1 MNDLVKFGT
10 GGVPTTTEDLVKG
23 LQNVGQTLQGTSGGL
38 AFMRLL
44 KSGVFAYGPENIEPE
59 PGAVWGIN
67 PYSLAHGFAC
77 WGDGELL
84 DERMVPFNQQ
94 PPLRGELPDYG
105 HEWTQQVAMQMA
117 CLDGE
122 DEGINV
128 LYKGTST
135 GLRNAVKKL
144 IDEIIAQ
151 AQSDAAHIVPVI
163 ELECDSYQH
172 KKYGEI
178 FFPVLEVK
186 RWISIDDGVAAPEA
200 EDEPE
205 EKAEGDA
212 EAPGEPEQEAA
223 QTDAPAPT
231 RRRRRK
237 AAEKPAAKAEA
248 APTGNR
254 RRRRKAKQ

>member
-1 MNDLVKFGT
+1 MNDLVKFGAS
-10 GGVPTTTEDLVKG
+10 GVPANPEDLVKG
-23 LQNVGQTLQGTSGGL
+23 LQNVGQTLQGSSGGL
-38 AFMRLL
+38 AFLRLL
-44 KSGVFAYGPENIEPE
+44 KSGIYAYGPENIEPE
-59 PGAVWGIN
+59 PGSTWGIN

-94 PPLRGELPDYG
+94 PPMRGELPDYG
-105 HEWTQQVAMQMA
+105 HEWTQQVAMQLQ

-122 DEGINV
+122 DEGVNV

-151 AQSDAAHIVPVI
+151 AQVNANHIVPVV

-178 FFPVLEVK
+178 FFPVLDVK
-186 RWISIDDGVAAPEA
+186 KWISIDDASDAPSQVEADQPAAESEEAAPE
-200 EDEPE
+200 P
-205 EKAEGDA
+205 
-212 EAPGEPEQEAA
+212 A
-223 QTDAPAPT
+223 QPA
-231 RRRRRK
+231 RRRRR
-237 AAEKPAAKAEA
+237 AAAKADTAKPAEE
-248 APTGNR
+248 APTGTNKRRKR
-254 RRRRKAKQ
+254 RRSAS

>member
-1 MNDLVKFGT
+1 MNDLVKFGAS
-10 GGVPTTTEDLVKG
+10 GVPANPDDLVKG
-23 LQNVGQTLQGTSGGL
+23 LQNVGQTLQGSSGGL
-38 AFMRLL
+38 AFLRLL
-44 KSGVFAYGPENIEPE
+44 KSGIYAYGPENIEPE
-59 PGAVWGIN
+59 PGSTWAIN

-94 PPLRGELPDYG
+94 PPMRGELPDYG
-105 HEWTQQVAMQMA
+105 HEWTQQVAMQLA

-122 DEGINV
+122 DEGVQV

-151 AQSDAAHIVPVI
+151 AQVDQAHIVPVV

-178 FFPVLEVK
+178 FFPVLDVK
-186 RWISIDDGVAAPEA
+186 KWISIDDAGDSAEPESAEQPAADSEEAAPE
-200 EDEPE
+200 P
-205 EKAEGDA
+205 
-212 EAPGEPEQEAA
+212 A
-223 QTDAPAPT
+223 QPA
-231 RRRRRK
+231 RRRRRA
-237 AAEKPAAKAEA
+237 AAEQAEA
-248 APTGNR
+248 AESAPQSSNR
-254 RRRRKAKQ
+254 RRRRRSAS